1 MAEDH
6 LTLREGLK
14 LLLEMEGDIH
24 VVAETESGH
33 DTIQVALAEKPDV
46 LLMDVALV
54 GLDGI
59 EATRQLHAQMPTL
72 AIVMLSAHPELHL
85 VRAAIEAG
93 AAGYLLK
100 RASGRELREAVRA
113 TADGTPYFSEEILR
127 AVRERTLPQRVH
139 NGPNTSG
146 SPNKKNDPVL
156 AEDPAASLTDRE
168 YEILQMI
175 ASGHSNRE
183 IAEILKLS
191 IKTVETHRMHVM
203 GKLDIHDVASLTR
216 YAIRKGLINC

>member
-1 MAEDH
+1 MMAEDH

-14 LLLEMEGDIH
+14 LLLEMEGDIS
-24 VVAETESGH
+24 VVAETESGQ
-33 DTIQVALAEKPDV
+33 DTVKVALAEKPDV

-59 EATRQLHAQMPTL
+59 EATRQLRAQAPTL

-85 VRAAIEAG
+85 VRAAVDAG
-93 AAGYLLK
+93 ATGYLLK

-113 TADGTPYFSEEILR
+113 TAEGTPYFSEEILR
-127 AVRERTLPQRVH
+127 AVRERTLPERL
-139 NGPNTSG
+139 PNSQQ
-146 SPNKKNDPVL
+146 KKGDPAL
-156 AEDPAASLTDRE
+156 AEDPTASLTDRE

-203 GKLDIHDVASLTR
+203 GKLDIHDVATLTR